1 MLNGD
6 VNECVVLVLNVEYL
20 NFGDLCGDFLFY
32 LVVFWISLKGVELM
46 NVLML
51 CGVDVNI
58 KNKWG

>member
-6 VNECVVLVLNVEYL
+6 VKECVVLVLNVEFFS
-20 NFGDLCGDFLFY
+20 FGDLCGDFLFY
-32 LVVFWISLKGVELM
+32 LVVCWINFKGVELM